1 MSDHRSEIGFIG
13 LGVMGRPMALNL
25 IKAGYRLV
33 FYNRSHRPSVD
44 ELEAAGAEQ
53 ARSPAAVA
61 ARCPV
66 VITMLADTPDVE
78 AVVGGSGGI
87 LESVQRG
94 GVIID
99 MSTIAPAG
107 AQRLAREAEQRGA
120 WMLDAPVSGGEIG
133 AISGTLSI
141 MVGGPA
147 EIVERVRPILEAM
160 GQKDRIIHIGPSGA
174 GQLTKACNQLV
185 IAVTLGGVS
194 EAFALARK
202 AGVDPARMR
211 AALLGGFA
219 QSRVLDVHGQR
230 MLDGNYVPG
239 FRAALFDKDLRIVL
253 GSLAEH
259 HVPAPMSAV
268 AGQLV
273 AAMIAAGEG
282 QEDYSAMARTVFRL
296 ASLPV

>member
-1 MSDHRSEIGFIG
+1 MSAHRPEIGFIG
-13 LGVMGRPMALNL
+13 LGVMGRPMALNV

-33 FYNRSHRPSVD
+33 FYNRSPRPSVD
-44 ELEAAGAEQ
+44 ELKAAGAEQ
-53 ARSPAAVA
+53 AQSPSAVA

-78 AVVGGSGGI
+78 EVVGGTAGV
-87 LESVQRG
+87 LESVQPD

-99 MSTIAPAG
+99 MSTIAPAA

-133 AISGTLSI
+133 AVNGTLSI

-147 EIVERVRPILEAM
+147 AIAERVRPVLETM
-160 GQKDRIIHIGPSGA
+160 GQKDRVVYIGPSGA

-185 IAVTLGGVS
+185 LAVTLGGVS

-219 QSRVLDVHGQR
+219 QSRVLEVHGQR

-239 FRAALFDKDLRIVL
+239 FRASLFDKDLRIVL
-253 GSLAEH
+253 GALAED
-259 HVPAPMSAV
+259 HVPAPVSA
-268 AGQLV
+268 AASQLV

-282 QEDYSAMARTVFRL
+282 QDDYSAMARSVFRL
-296 ASLPV
+296 AHLP